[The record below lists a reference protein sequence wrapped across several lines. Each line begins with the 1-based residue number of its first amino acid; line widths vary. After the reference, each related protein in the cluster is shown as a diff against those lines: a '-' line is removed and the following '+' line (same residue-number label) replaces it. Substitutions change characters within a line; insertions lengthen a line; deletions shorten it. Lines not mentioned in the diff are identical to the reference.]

1 MKKVYIEPAMK
12 IEAFQVED
20 IITASGTGSEVDK
33 SGSVTADV
41 TTGGT
46 GVTDVTYASF
56 FAAQ

>member
-33 SGSVTADV
+33 SGSVTATV
-41 TTGGT
+41 ANAGT
-46 GVTDVTYASF
+46 GVMDVTYADF
-56 FAAQ
+56 FGAK